1 MTRKSVIS
9 PKNWNIKNTTLYTE
23 GLKRGSKRNNLK
35 IIKNPFYLGFPTGI
49 YLFKINNTNRKTSC
63 EICPKLTRKPLN
75 QMCETEFL
83 QMCSFSIILT
93 SIYCL
98 NLSFPLLFYVIPTA
112 ISKFPFWFSVSQP
125 WFPAFPDSRIP
136 CISFLFL
143 AFSPLFSAFPSF
155 CSPVLHLGFYR

>member
-1 MTRKSVIS
+1 MNKKRKLLCQQKQILDLLFLFTLPNASGYTLYHLENCFFVLHACFKMVTRKSVIS

-98 NLSFPLLFYVIPTA
+98 NLSFPLLFHVIPTA
-112 ISKFPFWFSVSQP
+112 ISKFPF
-125 WFPAFPDSRIP
+125 
-136 CISFLFL
+136 
-143 AFSPLFSAFPSF
+143 
-155 CSPVLHLGFYR
+155 